1 MPLWGKTDTANSVPK
16 YLSDADQDRAYF
28 VDITEAGVAS
38 NKAKGLGTGGWNLY
52 TTYTDSD
59 GATRHRA
66 ENIVAMG
73 VSAGDAGDTG
83 GIVLA
88 AATDLT
94 DGVDYQII
102 TAGTT
107 DFTLIGA
114 ANNDVGVVFTAA
126 NTAAA
131 AAGTG
136 TARPIEDDVVADS

>member
-1 MPLWGKTDTANSVPK
+1 MALWGKTDAAASVPK
-16 YLSDADQDRAYF
+16 YLSEADKDRVYF
-28 VDITEAGVAS
+28 VDITEAGVAA

-52 TTYTDSD
+52 TTYTDAN

-66 ENIVAMG
+66 ENLVAMG
-73 VSAGDAGDTG
+73 VTAVAAGDTG
-83 GIVLA
+83 GIVLS

-136 TARPIEDDVVADS
+136 TVRPLEDDTVADS

>member
-1 MPLWGKTDTANSVPK
+1 MALWGKTDAAASVPK
-16 YLSDADQDRAYF
+16 YLSEADKDRVYF
-28 VDITEAGVAS
+28 VDITEAGVDA

-52 TTYTDSD
+52 TTYTDTN
-59 GATRHRA
+59 GNTRHRA

-73 VSAGDAGDTG
+73 VTASDAGDTG
-83 GIVLA
+83 GIVLS

-136 TARPIEDDVVADS
+136 TVRPLEDDTVADS